1 MQEEDL
7 GAIAKVLA
15 DLEKESVYDFNAWVY
30 LFIYYIYN
38 LLLN

>member
-15 DLEKESVYDFNAWVY
+15 DLEKESVYDFNA
-30 LFIYYIYN
+30 
-38 LLLN
+38 